1 MGTTHYDAIIVGGGV
16 IGCAIAYFMTQEGAK
31 VLLLEQERIAAGA
44 SSAAAGMLG
53 AQAELIESRPL
64 LELALRSRSLFP
76 SVAEQLKEWSG
87 IDIGLQRKGL
97 LRVARTAQEAAVLK
111 AAAAEQR
118 KLGEQADWLTPA
130 EARHL
135 EPHLSLDMQGAL
147 HIEEDGQVSAPD
159 LTRAYAASAAALG
172 ADIEEYAEVQQLLVE
187 HGHVQ
192 GVRLGD
198 ERKVYSDKLVLAS
211 SIGAVE
217 LLRSIGIELPMFPV
231 KGECV
236 LVQTTRPLLAKTIY
250 THGCYLVP
258 KKGGELLIGA
268 TVMPHTYDR
277 KVSAGGVQHLLQ
289 QASELVSA
297 VQAAEWKRAWAGL
310 RPQTPHGLPYMGE
323 HPQVKGL
330 LLAAGHYRN
339 GILLSPI
346 TGMIMTE
353 LAVGK
358 RAKVDLSAFS
368 VPNGVQERATELVKG
383 G

>member
-1 MGTTHYDAIIVGGGV
+1 MGASHYDAIIVGGGV

-64 LELALRSRSLFP
+64 LELALHSRSLFP

-87 IDIGLQRKGL
+87 IDICLQRKGL
-97 LRVARTAQEAAVLK
+97 LHVARSAQQAAVLK
-111 AAAAEQR
+111 AAAADQQQ
-118 KLGEQADWLTPA
+118 LGEQADWLTPA
-130 EARHL
+130 EVRHL

-159 LTRAYAASAAALG
+159 LTRAYAASAVALG
-172 ADIEEYAEVQQLLVE
+172 ADIEEYAEVQQLLTE
-187 HGHVQ
+187 SGRVQ
-192 GVRLGD
+192 GVRLRD
-198 ERKVYSDKLVLAS
+198 RTITSHKLVLAS
-211 SIGAVE
+211 SLGAVK
-217 LLRSIGIELPMFPV
+217 LLRSIGFELPMFPV

-250 THGCYLVP
+250 TPGCYLVP

-268 TVMPHTYDR
+268 TVEPHTYDC
-277 KVSAGGVQHLLQ
+277 KVTASGVLHLIK
-289 QASELVSA
+289 QASELVPA
-297 VQAAEWKRAWAGL
+297 VQTAEWKRAWAGL
-310 RPQTPHGLPYMGE
+310 RPQTPHGLPYIGE
-323 HPQVKGL
+323 HPHMKGL
-330 LLAAGHYRN
+330 LIATGHYRN

-346 TGMIMTE
+346 TGMIITE
-353 LAVGK
+353 LAAGK

-368 VPNGVQERATELVKG
+368 VPDEGRERAAELVKG

>member
-1 MGTTHYDAIIVGGGV
+1 MGATHYDAIIVGGGV
-16 IGCAIAYFMTQEGAK
+16 IGCAIAYYMTQEGAK

-76 SVAEQLKEWSG
+76 SVAEQLKAWSG

-97 LRVARTAQEAAVLK
+97 LRVARTAQEAAMLK
-111 AAAAEQR
+111 AAAAEQQQ
-118 KLGEQADWLTPA
+118 LGEQADWLTPA

-135 EPHLSLDMQGAL
+135 EPHLSPDMQGAL

-159 LTRAYAASAAALG
+159 LTRAFAASAAALG
-172 ADIEEYAEVQQLLVE
+172 ADIAEHAEVQQLLVE
-187 HGHVQ
+187 RGRVQ
-192 GVRLGD
+192 GVRLRD
-198 ERKVYSDKLVLAS
+198 RTIYANKLVLAA

-217 LLRSIGIELPMFPV
+217 LLRSIGYELPMFPV

-268 TVMPHTYDR
+268 TVTPHSYDR
-277 KVSAGGVQHLLQ
+277 KVTAGGVQHLIK
-289 QASELVSA
+289 QASQLVPA
-297 VQAAEWKRAWAGL
+297 VQDAEWKRAWAGL

-353 LAVGK
+353 LAAGK
-358 RAKVDLSAFS
+358 RATVDLSAFS
-368 VPNGVQERATELVKG
+368 VEDGVRECAAELVKG

>member
-1 MGTTHYDAIIVGGGV
+1 MGATHYDAIIVGGGV
-16 IGCAIAYFMTQEGAK
+16 IGCAIAYYMTQEGAK
-31 VLLLEQERIAAGA
+31 VLLLEQERVAAGA

-64 LELALRSRSLFP
+64 LELALRSRSMFP
-76 SVAEQLKEWSG
+76 AVAEQLKAWSG

-111 AAAAEQR
+111 AAAAEQQQ
-118 KLGEQADWLTPA
+118 LGEQADWLTPV

-135 EPHLSLDMQGAL
+135 EPHLSPDMQGAL

-159 LTRAYAASAAALG
+159 LTRAFAASAAALG
-172 ADIEEYAEVQQLLVE
+172 ADIEEYAEVQQLLVDR
-187 HGHVQ
+187 GRVQ
-192 GVRLGD
+192 GVRLRD
-198 ERKVYSDKLVLAS
+198 RTITSDKLVLAA

-236 LVQTTRPLLAKTIY
+236 LVQTTHPLLAKTIY

-268 TVMPHTYDR
+268 TVTPHTYDR
-277 KVSAGGVQHLLQ
+277 KVSAGGVQHLIK
-289 QASELVSA
+289 QASELVPA
-297 VQAAEWKRAWAGL
+297 VQDAEWKRAWAGL

-330 LLAAGHYRN
+330 LLATGHYRN

-346 TGMIMTE
+346 TGVIMTE
-353 LAVGK
+353 LAAGK
-358 RAKVDLSAFS
+358 RATVDLSAFS
-368 VPNGVQERATELVKG
+368 VKDGVSECAAELVKG